1 MSVAKSTT
9 KACTLFSVS
18 VVWWKEVGMRHCTLD
33 FTTPPCCT
41 NLNFSI
47 FCRAQR
53 YKPVMKEWLEQKR
66 VARSCNY
73 MDHHH
78 AWFPRPTALHTLLPG
93 VSFVSQHI
101 SGMSLNKINMQQWT
115 GCSCFTSCPV
125 WIFGHLYNFQF
136 AVEYHNWFEAYIWM
150 CTLSALICFN
160 LFLLYLIQSGEW
172 IRCRKPKVIV
182 ELAAVIQDCV
192 LFLHYAI

>member
-1 MSVAKSTT
+1 MQFVFCLS
-9 KACTLFSVS
+9 S
-18 VVWWKEVGMRHCTLD
+18 VVERSWDETENVCTLD
-33 FTTPPCCT
+33 FTTPVCCT

-53 YKPVMKEWLEQKR
+53 YKPVIKEWLEQKR

-93 VSFVSQHI
+93 VSFISQHI
-101 SGMSLNKINMQQWT
+101 SGMSLNIINIQQWT

-125 WIFGHLYNFQF
+125 WIFGHLNNFQKPQR
-136 AVEYHNWFEAYIWM
+136 AAIIAEGGIIGLKIKRNPSE
-150 CTLSALICFN
+150 
-160 LFLLYLIQSGEW
+160 
-172 IRCRKPKVIV
+172 RK
-182 ELAAVIQDCV
+182 
-192 LFLHYAI
+192 